1 MDRAGHRTGILQS
14 TANAFPKGRI
24 KHGEGASEASSMTSR
39 LPTLAAPLRAPTAV
53 KTVTHAKLEL
63 HGEISA
69 VRRLTETEATS

>member
-1 MDRAGHRTGILQS
+1 
-14 TANAFPKGRI
+14 
-24 KHGEGASEASSMTSR
+24 MTSR
-39 LPTLAAPLRAPTAV
+39 LSTLAAPLRAPTAV